1 MISDEE
7 FECALSN
14 YKNYSREP
22 ITMSSCERSVR
33 KNIFAHQ
40 KVISDGIRKCMQR
53 NLIKF
58 LVNVE
63 NRFVKS
69 IKNLKGKH

>member
-1 MISDEE
+1 MYGKIY
-7 FECALSN
+7 C
-14 YKNYSREP
+14 
-22 ITMSSCERSVR
+22 R
-33 KNIFAHQ
+33 KNIFTHQ
-40 KVISDGIRKCMQR
+40 QVISDGRIGIRKCMQR

-69 IKNLKGKH
+69 IKNLKGKHWSIN